1 VDDTDGWVRVRMIG
15 GFEVRRRDGSL
26 VAPGEWR
33 TAKTRDL
40 LRLLVLERGRVVRT
54 NRILDALWPDVDRPH
69 GAASIRTAASR
80 IRGVTDSPCVRR
92 GPGGLVAFGIRSD
105 VDELDD
111 LLRQV
116 RMRRA
121 AGDHAGAVSM
131 LDSAGRLLDAELY
144 TDALDGRCLGDDSWA
159 VQGQE
164 HVAGLQSEI
173 RTLQAESALE
183 VGDVGK
189 AVDLARRAILS
200 DPFWQRPHQVLMR
213 ALTALGEADR
223 ANRVHDR
230 LQVALRED
238 PDVQPFARTRRIRDR
253 VQWALTDLTP
263 VEPRPG
269 APSQPAPRLELTPH
283 VPAPGEV
290 GSLEEHMLCWLRE
303 RARGT
308 RLRVRA
314 AFDEGRYDEF
324 PVDLTVGSDGT
335 IEVADDHLDVL
346 WSQDA

>member
-1 VDDTDGWVRVRMIG
+1 MIG

-26 VAPGEWR
+26 VDPGEWR

-40 LRLLVLERGRVVRT
+40 LRLLALERGRVVRT
-54 NRILDALWPDVDRPH
+54 DRILDALWPDVDRPH

-80 IRGVTDSPCVRR
+80 IRVVTDSPCVRR
-92 GPGGLVAFGIRSD
+92 GPGGLVAYGIRSD

-131 LDSAGRLLDAELY
+131 PDSVGRLLDAELY

-159 VQGQE
+159 VEGQA

-173 RTLQAESALE
+173 RTLQGESALE
-183 VGDVGK
+183 VGDVHT

-200 DPFWQRPHQVLMR
+200 DLYWQRPHQVLMR
-213 ALTALGEADR
+213 ALTAQGESDR
-223 ANRVHDR
+223 ANRVYDR
-230 LQVALRED
+230 LQVALREV
-238 PDVQPFARTRRIRDR
+238 PDVQRFPRTRRIRDR
-253 VQWALTDLTP
+253 VQWALAELAP
-263 VEPRPG
+263 VEPRSG
-269 APSQPAPRLELTPH
+269 APTQ
-283 VPAPGEV
+283 PAPGER
-290 GSLEEHMLCWLRE
+290 GSLEEHMLRWLRE

-324 PVDLTVGSDGT
+324 PVDLTVGPDGT
-335 IEVADDHLDVL
+335 IEVADDALDVL